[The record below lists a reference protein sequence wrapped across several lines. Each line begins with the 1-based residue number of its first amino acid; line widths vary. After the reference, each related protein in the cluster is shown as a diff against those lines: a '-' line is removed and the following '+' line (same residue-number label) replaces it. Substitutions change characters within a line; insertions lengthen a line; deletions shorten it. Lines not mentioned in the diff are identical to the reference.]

1 MMKVFLDTNILIDIL
16 ERREPFFLQSA
27 NILELGFRRRL
38 HLYATSLSFINGIY
52 VSRKSIG
59 KETAIEKT
67 KVLRKAIDVSPISSN
82 EFDMALA
89 LNIKDVED
97 ALQYCSALSAQC
109 DVIVTRNKKDFPTN
123 EKLPILTHQ
132 EFFDTYSNVLKW

>member
-82 EFDMALA
+82 EFDMSFIILFKSTLDSFNNLFAY
-89 LNIKDVED
+89 E
-97 ALQYCSALSAQC
+97 LSLSS
-109 DVIVTRNKKDFPTN
+109 IFSP
-123 EKLPILTHQ
+123 H
-132 EFFDTYSNVLKW
+132 